1 MMPAGE
7 LSGRGRFSGVVA
19 GLAAFSVMLVLP
31 APAGMPAEAWR
42 VAAVAVLMA
51 SWWISEAVPLPAT
64 ALVPIVFF
72 PLLGISPLAKTAAPY
87 ADPVMFLFLGGFL
100 LGIGLERRNLHKRA
114 GLHAI
119 LFVGTSPRRLV
130 GGFLVATAA
139 LSMWVSNSATAVIM
153 LPVASAVLGLF
164 ARHCSADPA
173 SQRNLGAAVT
183 LAVAY
188 GASIGGLGTLIGTPP
203 NALLAAYMEREHG
216 VTIGFAQ
223 WMLIGIPMVV
233 VMIAFVWPLLVRLH
247 PVAAGAAD
255 AGPAIRAELDALGP
269 MGPAERRVGLVF
281 VLTALAWV
289 ARPLYGDFVPGLDDS
304 VIAIVGAVCLFIV
317 PSGGADAERL
327 IAWEDTR
334 ALPWGILILF
344 GGGLSLAAAISSSG
358 LAAWLGDAMGGLAG
372 LPVLAVVT
380 AATLGM
386 IFLTELTSNTASAAT
401 FLPVGGAVALAI
413 GVEPAML
420 AVPLAL
426 AASCAFMLPVATP
439 PNAIVFASGR
449 VTIMQMAR
457 AGLWINL
464 LGTVV
469 IVALSYLLAG
479 TLFSR

>member
-1 MMPAGE
+1 MPGGE
-7 LSGRGRFSGVVA
+7 LSGGGRIGGMVA
-19 GLAAFSVMLVLP
+19 GLTAMSIMLVLP
-31 APAGMPAEAWR
+31 APLSMPEEAWR

-51 SWWISEAVPLPAT
+51 SWWITEAIPLPAT
-64 ALVPIVFF
+64 ALVPIVLF
-72 PLLGISPLAKTAAPY
+72 PLLGIAPLAKAAAPY

-119 LFVGTSPRRLV
+119 LFVGTSPRRLI
-130 GGFLVATAA
+130 GGFLLATAA

-153 LPVASAVLGLF
+153 LPVATAVLGLF
-164 ARHCSADPA
+164 AFHCRVDLI
-173 SQRNLGAAVT
+173 SQRNLGVAVM

-216 VTIGFAQ
+216 VAIGFAQ
-223 WMLIGIPMVV
+223 WMLIGLPTVFA
-233 VMIAFVWPLLVRLH
+233 MIAITWPLLVRLH
-247 PVAAGAAD
+247 PISMGEAD
-255 AGPAIRAELDALGP
+255 AGPAIRAELDALGRP
-269 MGPAERRVGLVF
+269 GPAERRVAAIF
-281 VLTALAWV
+281 VTTALAWV
-289 ARPLYGDFVPGLDDS
+289 ARPLYGAYVPGLDDS
-304 VIAIVGAVCLFIV
+304 VIAILGALCLFVI
-317 PSGGADAERL
+317 PSGNGDGERL

-344 GGGLSLAAAISSSG
+344 GGGLSLAGAISSSG
-358 LAAWLGDAMGGLAG
+358 LAAWLGSAMSGLG
-372 LPVLAVVT
+372 SLPVLAVVA

-401 FLPVGGAVALAI
+401 FLPVGGAVALGI
-413 GVEPAML
+413 GIEPAQL

-439 PNAIVFASGR
+439 PNAIVFASGA
-449 VTIMQMAR
+449 VTIGQMAR
-457 AGLWINL
+457 VGLWINL

-469 IVALSYLLAG
+469 IVTLSYMLAG

>member
-1 MMPAGE
+1 MPAGE
-7 LSGRGRFSGVVA
+7 LSGRGRRRGMIA
-19 GLAAFSVMLVLP
+19 GLAAMAVLLLLP

-51 SWWISEAVPLPAT
+51 FWWISEAVPLPAT
-64 ALVPIVFF
+64 ALVPIVLF
-72 PLLGISPLAKTAAPY
+72 PLLGIAPLAKAAAPF

-119 LFVGTSPRRLV
+119 LFVGTSPHRLV
-130 GGFLVATAA
+130 GGFLVATAG

-164 ARHCSADPA
+164 ACHCSTDPT
-173 SQRNLGAAVT
+173 SQRNLGAAVM

-223 WMLIGIPMVV
+223 WMLLGMPMVV
-233 VMIAFVWPLLVRLH
+233 AMLAIAWPLLVRLH

-255 AGPAIRAELDALGP
+255 SGPAIRAELEALGP
-269 MGPAERRVGLVF
+269 MAPAERRVAVVF
-281 VLTALAWV
+281 VATALAWGT
-289 ARPLYGDFVPGLDDS
+289 RPHYGDLVPGLDDS
-304 VIAIVGAVCLFIV
+304 VIAIVGALCLFVI
-317 PSGGADAERL
+317 PSGGADGERL
-327 IAWEDTR
+327 IAWEDAR

-358 LAAWLGDAMGGLAG
+358 LAAWLGGAMAGLG
-372 LPVLAVVT
+372 NLPVLAVVA

-401 FLPVGGAVALAI
+401 FLPVGGAVALGI
-413 GVEPAML
+413 GIEPALL

-439 PNAIVFASGR
+439 PNAIVFGSGM
-449 VTIMQMAR
+449 VTIAQMAR

-469 IVALSYLLAG
+469 IVTLSYLLAG
-479 TLFSR
+479 TLFGK